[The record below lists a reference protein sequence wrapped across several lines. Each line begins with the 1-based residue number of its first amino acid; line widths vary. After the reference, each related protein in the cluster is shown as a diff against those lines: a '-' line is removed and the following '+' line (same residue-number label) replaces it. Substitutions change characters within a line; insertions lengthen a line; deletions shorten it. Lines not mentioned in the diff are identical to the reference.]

1 MNEIAQG
8 SKASPR
14 LFGLERRRLGGW
26 ALVIVLLLVGMR
38 VLAEVGMMRAHGPD
52 AQMAIWWVLCA
63 FKATLWFIGG
73 GIALA
78 IMLRLWRY
86 RWGRTIGAALLLIWV
101 VAIGWASW
109 QYDVGARA
117 LTDAS
122 DVQTSPERLRELVHF
137 DGIQAGYELDNRLA
151 ANPSTPPDVLREL
164 AAKPDQLGTQMVL
177 ERNPRTPADVR
188 EKLDVKQ

>member
-1 MNEIAQG
+1 MSDTKQHREP
-8 SKASPR
+8 SPR

-26 ALVIVLLLVGMR
+26 GLVIVLLLVSLR

-52 AQMAIWWVLCA
+52 PQMPIWWALCA
-63 FKATLWFIGG
+63 IKAVLWFIGG

-86 RWGRTIGAALLLIWV
+86 RWGRTIGAALLLVWA

-109 QYDVGARA
+109 QYDTAGRA
-117 LTDAS
+117 LADAR
-122 DVQTSPERLRELVHF
+122 DVQTSPARLRELAHF
-137 DGIQAGYELDNRLA
+137 GGIQAGYELDNRLA

-164 AAKPDQLGTQMVL
+164 AAKPDQLGTQIVL

-188 EKLDVKQ
+188 EKLKGEK